1 MDKKLLLGSA
11 SPRRAN
17 LLEALGYSFELV
29 KIECEE
35 IYPSDLKVEEI
46 PGYLSLLKANAYKDL
61 VEGEILLT
69 ADTIVAYEGEVL
81 GKPKEKHSARRMLQ
95 KLSGK
100 SHQVITAVS
109 LRSLNQTLSFSD
121 TAEVKFSELSS
132 AEIDYYI
139 KQFAPFDKAGAY
151 GIQEW
156 IGMAKI
162 EHIRGSYFTIMGLP
176 THLVYDHLTKWGV
189 SMGL

>member
-61 VEGEILLT
+61 MEGEILLT

-81 GKPKEKHSARRMLQ
+81 GKPKEEHSARGMLE

-100 SHQVITAVS
+100 SHQVITAVN

-132 AEIDYYI
+132 TEIDYYI
-139 KQFAPFDKAGAY
+139 NQFAPFDKAGAY